1 MGKPMGKK
9 LVAAVINRDG
19 GYCVL
24 RLPWCQIVA
33 TVADHRANRGH
44 GGARSLNGMSN
55 LIAACS
61 RCNGAKEDASG
72 EVREELVRHG
82 VRLLTDSTHAKTALR
97 ALVTPVEYP
106 DGKLYY
112 LEDDGSR
119 EQIDK
124 TPY

>member
-1 MGKPMGKK
+1 MSKGLPKK
-9 LVAAVINRDG
+9 LVAAVIHRDG

-33 TVADHRANRGH
+33 TVADHRANRGN
-44 GGARSLNGMSN
+44 GGARSLNEMSN
-55 LIAACS
+55 LIAACG

-72 EVREELVRHG
+72 EVREELVKRG
-82 VRLLTDSTHAKTALR
+82 VRLLSDSTHAKTAIR

-106 DGKLYY
+106 DGRLFY

-119 EQIDK
+119 KEIEK